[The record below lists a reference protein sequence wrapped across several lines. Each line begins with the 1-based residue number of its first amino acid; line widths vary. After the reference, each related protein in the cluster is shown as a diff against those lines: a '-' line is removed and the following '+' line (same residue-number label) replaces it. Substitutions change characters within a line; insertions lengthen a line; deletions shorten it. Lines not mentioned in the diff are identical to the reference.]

1 MCLYKYMRG
10 EAPPKQNYLLKGGP
24 LEHRLCPP
32 GECSRDPSVSVHQ
45 LTLWWEAACSFS
57 EFFLNTLSVWLPI
70 LWWVIYKCTCLHCA
84 ECSAVFEQKQ
94 HDPHSL
100 SSLFTWSC
108 PKWLFNLFP
117 QVKNVHKGKCFADV
131 EEVKQKTAETLKSI
145 KIEKFKNCFK
155 QWKKKSQ

>member
-1 MCLYKYMRG
+1 MSVLGTHLYQCTSWHCCDRMHLASVNIFLKTLSMCL
-10 EAPPKQNYLLKGGP
+10 P
-24 LEHRLCPP
+24 
-32 GECSRDPSVSVHQ
+32 
-45 LTLWWEAACSFS
+45 FS
-57 EFFLNTLSVWLPI
+57 
-70 LWWVIYKCTCLHCA
+70 WWVIYECTCPYHG

-145 KIEKFKNCFK
+145 KIDESNCFE
-155 QWKKKSQ
+155 QWKKNVSIGILHQMESTLKVTGVWTYKKKPTIFYK